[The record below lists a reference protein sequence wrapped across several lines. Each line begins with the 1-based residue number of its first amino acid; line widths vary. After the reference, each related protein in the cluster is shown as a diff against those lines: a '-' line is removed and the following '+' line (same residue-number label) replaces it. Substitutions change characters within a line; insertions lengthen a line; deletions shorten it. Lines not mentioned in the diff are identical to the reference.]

1 VVFLDA
7 LDTKSTFSPKAV
19 KALGSLYAFD
29 SSENAEIRNRFYRIA
44 LRSGPE
50 YAKAAAG
57 ESRLVRSTCDAERPG
72 WVVNKG
78 RMKFCRPTYRGI
90 FNQDPELAK
99 KTFMK
104 HKDFYVSISSLASRC
119 ILIVD
124 STQLLER

>member
-57 ESRLVRSTCDAERPG
+57 ESFLHIRWRFTDEY
-72 WVVNKG
+72 
-78 RMKFCRPTYRGI
+78 RMGG
-90 FNQDPELAK
+90 Q
-99 KTFMK
+99 
-104 HKDFYVSISSLASRC
+104 
-119 ILIVD
+119 
-124 STQLLER
+124 QG

>member
-1 VVFLDA
+1 MQRPQLVSLSCTSDGA
-7 LDTKSTFSPKAV
+7 LLMNT
-19 KALGSLYAFD
+19 
-29 SSENAEIRNRFYRIA
+29 
-44 LRSGPE
+44 
-50 YAKAAAG
+50 
-57 ESRLVRSTCDAERPG
+57 G

-90 FNQDPELAK
+90 FTQDPELAK

-104 HKDFYVSISSLASRC
+104 HKDFYVSISSLASGC